1 MLKPSINEVLDKIDN
16 RYYLVGTVAKRAR
29 EIIDGAEVYVSAKNR
44 DNNKPVT
51 IATQEVADEKI
62 TFRLLTQEE
71 IDKKDWPV
79 DYIAVDA
86 IYTPI
91 RKVSYEIQDTMFG
104 RMTDFDKLTLNVETD
119 GSIEIRDAISYAVEL
134 LKLHLDPFLEI
145 GNKMENLRDDIE
157 EMIDEPMDI
166 QVIDDKSHDM
176 KIEELDLTVRS
187 FNCLKKAGIEE
198 VSQLAS
204 LSLNELLKIKNL
216 GKKSLDEILEKMKDL
231 GYDLEKNGS
240 PE

>member
-1 MLKPSINEVLDKIDN
+1 
-16 RYYLVGTVAKRAR
+16 
-29 EIIDGAEVYVSAKNR
+29 
-44 DNNKPVT
+44 
-51 IATQEVADEKI
+51 
-62 TFRLLTQEE
+62 
-71 IDKKDWPV
+71 
-79 DYIAVDA
+79 
-86 IYTPI
+86 
-91 RKVSYEIQDTMFG
+91 
-104 RMTDFDKLTLNVETD
+104 
-119 GSIEIRDAISYAVEL
+119 
-134 LKLHLDPFLEI
+134 
-145 GNKMENLRDDIE
+145 MENLRDDIE
-157 EMIDEPMDI
+157 EIVDEPMDI